1 MGFSKGTSMTTTYR
15 AFVLS
20 KDGDTVGAAIQHR
33 NMSTLGDG
41 NVTIRVAWSSINY
54 KDGLA
59 TLSKGGIVRDYPRV
73 PGIDLSGIVTES
85 SDARFKE
92 GESVLVTGFGTGVS
106 HDGGYAEYAR
116 VPGDWVI
123 RCPENLSPREAMIFG
138 TAGFTA
144 ALAIQRLEHQGIK
157 PESGP
162 ILVTGASGGVGSM
175 AISMLSKLGYEV
187 HASTGKTAEH
197 NYLKQLGAS
206 IILSRDD
213 VSTQGRPLEK
223 EKWAGALDQVGGD
236 TLSWILSTLK
246 YEGAVA
252 CTGLTGGVKFRSTVM
267 PLLLRGVSVLGVDSV
282 MYPASSRATLW
293 QRIAG
298 ELRPDHLELIAEEL
312 DLEHIAPVLQQI
324 LKGNIRGRRIVK
336 LD

>member
-1 MGFSKGTSMTTTYR
+1 MTNIYR

-20 KDGDTVGAAIQHR
+20 KDGDTVGTNIEQR
-33 NMSTLGDG
+33 NMSMLGDG

-85 SDARFKE
+85 SDSRFKE

-116 VPGDWVI
+116 VPGDWVV

-138 TAGFTA
+138 TAGFTS

-197 NYLKQLGAS
+197 NYLKELGAS
-206 IILSRDD
+206 TILSRDD
-213 VSTQGRPLEK
+213 VSTEGRPLEK
-223 EKWAGALDQVGGD
+223 GKWAGAVDQVGGN
-236 TLSWILSTLK
+236 TLSWILSTLE

-282 MYPASSRATLW
+282 MYPVGSRAALW
-293 QRIAG
+293 QRMAG

-312 DLEHIAPVLQQI
+312 DLEQIAPILQQI
-324 LKGNIRGRRIVK
+324 LKGEIRGRRIVK
-336 LD
+336 LE

>member
-1 MGFSKGTSMTTTYR
+1 M
-15 AFVLS
+15 
-20 KDGDTVGAAIQHR
+20 
-33 NMSTLGDG
+33 
-41 NVTIRVAWSSINY
+41 
-54 KDGLA
+54 
-59 TLSKGGIVRDYPRV
+59 
-73 PGIDLSGIVTES
+73 
-85 SDARFKE
+85 
-92 GESVLVTGFGTGVS
+92 
-106 HDGGYAEYAR
+106 
-116 VPGDWVI
+116 
-123 RCPENLSPREAMIFG
+123 
-138 TAGFTA
+138 
-144 ALAIQRLEHQGIK
+144 AIQRLEHQGIK

-206 IILSRDD
+206 TILSRDD
-213 VSTQGRPLEK
+213 VSTEGRPLEK
-223 EKWAGALDQVGGD
+223 GKWAGAVDQVGGD
-236 TLSWILSTLK
+236 TLSWILSTLE

-282 MYPASSRATLW
+282 MYPAGSRATLW
-293 QRIAG
+293 QRMAG
-298 ELRPDHLELIAEEL
+298 ELRPDHLELIAKEL

-324 LKGNIRGRRIVK
+324 LKGNIRGRIIVK